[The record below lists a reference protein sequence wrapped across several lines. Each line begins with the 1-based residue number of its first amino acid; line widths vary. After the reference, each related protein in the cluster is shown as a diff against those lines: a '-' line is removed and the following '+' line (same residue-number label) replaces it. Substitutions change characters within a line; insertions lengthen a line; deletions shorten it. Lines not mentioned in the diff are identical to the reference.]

1 MSVEFIKNRFK
12 SFYHSLSGK
21 FIIASV
27 LVGIILILSSVAT
40 QFYINQSSTEATLAL
55 EKRLNKLNET
65 RIIMDNIWDVSY
77 FLEEHSIAPSQTSRN
92 IIFGRLN
99 ASINRL
105 SFLIDLEEEKGSPIE
120 NLHLIAKGL
129 DGLVDDIH
137 HLLELRSNPA
147 RLYPAIQISRSS
159 MFRNQNIFSNLTG
172 LSIDEAISSLDDSE
186 PDPES
191 LILLME
197 LRYRWSRLVSFYRM
211 YLVNRLALL
220 DESEL
225 VTQVKNIEIFLESI
239 NKVFLSLE
247 KLDNENR
254 LEFQAVEALPELKVA
269 KKIWVENF
277 RQIVSA
283 NTPEKWRTD
292 YPVIKTKI
300 APRMKSI
307 WEGVQNYNKDIEN
320 DVKNSLLDLSSVAK
334 NTSYIL
340 MVLAVSGVVI
350 LMALFYFINNTI
362 LKPIRLISAAMRQE
376 ARDGRYFKP
385 LLIKGKSQETENLI
399 DAFSI
404 MQLQVHSR
412 KSDLEY
418 QTLHDSLTNLPNR
431 LLLFDRLQQTISQ
444 AKRNKS
450 SLALIMMDLDRFKEI
465 NDTLGHHSGDIL
477 LQKVSNR
484 LVDALRQVDTVAR
497 LGGDEFAVL
506 VPDCDVEHS
515 KKVAMKIRE
524 CMLPAIQI
532 NDRSLYIHGS
542 LGIAIYP
549 DHGKDPET
557 LLKNAD
563 ISMYI
568 SKRNNSPYEIY
579 SYEHDMHSI
588 NKLEMKYK
596 LQKAIDNNE
605 LQLYFQPQINCKSK
619 EVVGVEALLRWVD
632 HDGEFII
639 PDVFIPMAEE
649 CGLIKSLTEWVIEE
663 AIKQSAEWGKDNI
676 DVHMSVNL
684 SARNLLDPDMDYYIF
699 ERYKAYGLEQG
710 RISFEITESA
720 MMEDTDQ
727 ALKVMQ
733 SLNSN
738 GFNLIVDDY
747 GTGFSS
753 LAYLKK
759 FPITELKID
768 KSFVLN
774 MIESD
779 EDAMIVKSTIDLA
792 HNLGLSVIAEGVETQ
807 EILDMLNILGCDM
820 AQGYFIG
827 KPVAVVEFEKWYAL
841 YPSLARA

>member
-1 MSVEFIKNRFK
+1 MSVDFIKNRFK
-12 SFYHSLSGK
+12 PFYHSLSGK

-27 LVGIILILSSVAT
+27 LVGTVLVLSSAAT
-40 QFYINQSSTEATLAL
+40 QFYINQSSTKATLVL

-65 RIIMDNIWDVSY
+65 RIIMDNIWDVSF
-77 FLEEHSIAPSQTSRN
+77 FLEEDSIAPSQTSKN
-92 IIFGRLN
+92 IIFTRLN
-99 ASINRL
+99 ESTNRL
-105 SFLIDLEEEKGSPIE
+105 SFLIDREEKEGLQIDS
-120 NLHLIAKGL
+120 LRLIAKDM
-129 DGLVDDIH
+129 DGLVDDINY
-137 HLLELRSNPA
+137 LLELRSDPSK
-147 RLYPAIQISRSS
+147 LYPAVQISRSS
-159 MFRNQNIFSNLTG
+159 MFRNQNQFSNIIA
-172 LSIDEAISSLDDSE
+172 LSIDEAINSDADSDADSLV
-186 PDPES
+186 
-191 LILLME
+191 LFME
-197 LRYRWSRLVSFYRM
+197 LRYRWSQLISFYRM

-220 DESEL
+220 DEPEL
-225 VTQVKNIEIFLESI
+225 DIQVRNIELLLGSI
-239 NKVFLSLE
+239 NKIFTSIE
-247 KLDNENR
+247 KLDSEGK
-254 LEFQAVEALPELKVA
+254 LDFQAAEALPELKGA
-269 KKIWVENF
+269 KKTWVEDF
-277 RQIVSA
+277 RKIVSA

-292 YPVIKTKI
+292 YPIIKNKI
-300 APRMKSI
+300 APRMKNI
-307 WEGVQNYNKDIEN
+307 WKGVQNYNNDIES
-320 DVKNSLLDLSSVAK
+320 DVKKSLLSLSNVAK

-340 MVLAVSGVVI
+340 ISLVVAGIVI
-350 LMALFYFINNTI
+350 LVALFYFINNTI
-362 LKPIRLISAAMRQE
+362 LKPIQLISAAMRQE

-477 LQKVSNR
+477 LQKVSDR
-484 LVDALRQVDTVAR
+484 LVAALRQVDTVAR

-506 VPDCDVEHS
+506 IPDCDEERS
-515 KKVAMKIRE
+515 KKVALKIRE

-549 DHGKDPET
+549 DHGMDSET

-568 SKRNNSPYEIY
+568 SKRNSSSYEIY
-579 SYEHDMHSI
+579 SYKHDMHSI
-588 NKLEMKYK
+588 NKLEMRYK
-596 LQKAIDNNE
+596 LQKAINNNE
-605 LQLYFQPQINCKSK
+605 LQLHFQPQIDCKSK
-619 EVVGVEALLRWVD
+619 EVIGVEALLRWID
-632 HDGEFII
+632 QDGEFIA
-639 PDVFIPMAEE
+639 PDVFIPLAEE

-663 AIKQSAEWGKDNI
+663 AIKQSAVWERNEI
-676 DVHMSVNL
+676 DVHVSVNL
-684 SARNLLDPDMDYYIF
+684 SARNLLDPDLDYYIF
-699 ERYKAYGLEQG
+699 DRYKKYGIEQG

-727 ALKVMQ
+727 ALKLMQ
-733 SLNSN
+733 SLNGK

-753 LAYLKK
+753 LAYLKR
-759 FPITELKID
+759 FPIAELKID

-774 MIESD
+774 MIEND
-779 EDAMIVKSTIDLA
+779 DDAMIVKSTIDLA
-792 HNLGLSVIAEGVETQ
+792 HNLGLSVIAEGVETK
-807 EILDMLNILGCDM
+807 EVLDMLMTLNCDM

-827 KPVAVVEFEKWYAL
+827 RPVAVDKFEKWFASYTSVA
-841 YPSLARA
+841 SD

>member
-1 MSVEFIKNRFK
+1 MLLSVDFIKKRFK
-12 SFYHSLSGK
+12 SFCHSLSGK

-27 LVGIILILSSVAT
+27 LVGIILVLSSVAT

-65 RIIMDNIWDVSY
+65 RVIMDNIWDVSY
-77 FLEEHSIAPSQTSRN
+77 FLEEDSIAPSQTSRN
-92 IIFGRLN
+92 IIFTRLN

-105 SFLIDLEEEKGSPIE
+105 SFLIGLEEKNGSPKE
-120 NLHLIAKGL
+120 SLHLIAEEL
-129 DGLVDDIH
+129 DGLVDDIN
-137 HLLELRSNPA
+137 HLLVLRSDPSN
-147 RLYPAIQISRSS
+147 LYPAIQISRSS
-159 MFRNQNIFSNLTG
+159 MFRNQNIFSNLIG
-172 LSIDEAISSLDDSE
+172 LSIGEAVSTLDSSD
-186 PDPES
+186 PDA

-197 LRYRWSRLVSFYRM
+197 LRYRWSQLISSYRM

-225 VTQVKNIEIFLESI
+225 ETQVKNIEIFLGRI
-239 NKVFLSLE
+239 NKVFISLK
-247 KLDNENR
+247 KLDSEDR
-254 LEFQAVEALPELKVA
+254 LEFQAAESLPELKVA

-277 RQIVSA
+277 RKIVST
-283 NTPEKWRTD
+283 NTPEQWRTD

-300 APRMKSI
+300 APRMKNI
-307 WEGVQNYNKDIEN
+307 WKGVQNYNNDIEN
-320 DVKNSLLDLSSVAK
+320 DVKKSLLDLSSVAK

-340 MVLAVSGVVI
+340 MSLVVAGLIVLV
-350 LMALFYFINNTI
+350 ALFYFINNTI

-376 ARDGRYFKP
+376 ARDGQYFKP

-418 QTLHDSLTNLPNR
+418 QTLHDNLTNLPNR

-477 LQKVSNR
+477 LQKISNR

-506 VPDCDVEHS
+506 IPDCDEERS
-515 KKVAMKIRE
+515 KKVALKIRE

-532 NDRSLYIHGS
+532 NDRSLYMHGS

-549 DHGKDPET
+549 DHGMDSET

-568 SKRNNSPYEIY
+568 SKRNHSPYEIY
-579 SYEHDMHSI
+579 SYADDMHSI

-596 LQKAIDNNE
+596 LQKAIDSNE
-605 LQLYFQPQINCKSK
+605 LQLYFQPQIDCKNK
-619 EVVGVEALLRWVD
+619 EITGVEALLRWID
-632 HDGEFII
+632 QDGKFIA

-663 AIKQSAEWGKDNI
+663 AIKQSAVWERDNI

-684 SARNLLDPDMDYYIF
+684 SARNLLDPDLDYYIF
-699 ERYKAYGLEQG
+699 DRYQTYGLEQG

-720 MMEDTDQ
+720 MMEDADH
-727 ALKVMQ
+727 ALKIMQ
-733 SLNSN
+733 SLNKK

-753 LAYLKK
+753 LAYLKR

-768 KSFVLN
+768 KSFVIN
-774 MIESD
+774 MIDSD

-807 EILDMLNILGCDM
+807 ETLDMLNILGCDM

-827 KPVAVVEFEKWYAL
+827 RPAAVAEFEKWFVS
-841 YPSLARA
+841 YPSLANA

>member
-1 MSVEFIKNRFK
+1 MAVDFIKNRFK

-27 LVGIILILSSVAT
+27 LVGIILILSSAAT

-77 FLEEHSIAPSQTSRN
+77 FLEEDSIAPSQTSRD
-92 IIFGRLN
+92 IIFSRLRS
-99 ASINRL
+99 SINRL
-105 SFLIDLEEEKGSPIE
+105 SFLIDLEEKKGVPIE
-120 NLHLIAKGL
+120 GLRLIAKDL

-147 RLYPAIQISRSS
+147 KLYPAIQISRSS
-159 MFRNQNIFSNLTG
+159 MFRSQNLFSNLIG
-172 LSIDEAISSLDDSE
+172 LSIDEAISSLDDS
-186 PDPES
+186 DPEA
-191 LILLME
+191 LIILME

-220 DESEL
+220 DDSEL
-225 VTQVKNIEIFLESI
+225 VTQVQNIEIYLESI
-239 NKVFLSLE
+239 NNVFLSLE
-247 KLDNENR
+247 QLDSENR
-254 LEFQAVEALPELKVA
+254 LEFQAVEALPELKA
-269 KKIWVENF
+269 ARKIWVGNF
-277 RQIVSA
+277 RKIVSA

-292 YPVIKTKI
+292 YPIIKTKI

-307 WEGVQNYNKDIEN
+307 WEGVRNYNDDIEN
-320 DVKNSLLDLSSVAK
+320 DVKNSLLDLSNVAK

-340 MVLAVSGVVI
+340 MALAVVGIVV
-350 LMALFYFINNTI
+350 LVALFYFINNTI

-465 NDTLGHHSGDIL
+465 NDTLGHHSGDVL

-506 VPDCDVEHS
+506 IPDCDEEHS
-515 KKVAMKIRE
+515 IKVAMKIRE

-532 NDRSLYIHGS
+532 NDRSLYIRGS

-605 LQLYFQPQINCKSK
+605 LQLYFQPQIDCRTK
-619 EVVGVEALLRWVD
+619 EVIGVEALLRWID

-663 AIKQSAEWGKDNI
+663 AIKQSAVWEKDNI

-684 SARNLLDPDMDYYIF
+684 SARNLLDPDLDSYVF
-699 ERYKAYGLEQG
+699 DRYKKYGLESG

-720 MMEDTDQ
+720 MMEDADQ
-727 ALKVMQ
+727 ALKIMK
-733 SLNSN
+733 SLNGN

-774 MIESD
+774 MFDSD

-807 EILDMLNILGCDM
+807 EILDMLNALNCDM

-827 KPVAVVEFEKWYAL
+827 RPVAVDEFEKWYAS
-841 YPSLARA
+841 YPSLASA

>member
-1 MSVEFIKNRFK
+1 MLSVNFIKNRFK

-27 LVGIILILSSVAT
+27 LVGIILVLSSVAT
-40 QFYINQSSTEATLAL
+40 QFYINLSSAEATLGL

-65 RIIMDNIWDVSY
+65 RIIMDNVWDVSF
-77 FLEEHSIAPSQTSRN
+77 FLEEDSIAPSQTSKN
-92 IIFGRLN
+92 IIFTRLS

-105 SFLIDLEEEKGSPIE
+105 SFLIGLEEKNGSPKE
-120 NLHLIAKGL
+120 SLHLIAKEL
-129 DGLVDDIH
+129 DGLVDDIN
-137 HLLELRSNPA
+137 HLLELRSDPSK
-147 RLYPAIQISRSS
+147 LYPAVQISRSS
-159 MFRNQNIFSNLTG
+159 MFRNQNIFSNLVG
-172 LSIDEAISSLDDSE
+172 LSIDEAVSSFDDSGS
-186 PDPES
+186 DS

-197 LRYRWSRLVSFYRM
+197 LRYRWSQLISFYRM
-211 YLVNRLALL
+211 YLVNRLALMDDPGL
-220 DESEL
+220 EI
-225 VTQVKNIEIFLESI
+225 QVKNIEVFLGGI
-239 NKVFLSLE
+239 NKILISLE
-247 KLDNENR
+247 KLDSEDR
-254 LEFQAVEALPELKVA
+254 LEFQAAEALPELKLA
-269 KKIWVENF
+269 KKIWVESF
-277 RQIVSA
+277 RKIVST

-300 APRMKSI
+300 APRMKNI
-307 WEGVQNYNKDIEN
+307 WKGVQNYNNDIES
-320 DVKNSLLDLSSVAK
+320 DVKKSLLDLSNVAK

-340 MVLAVSGVVI
+340 MFLVVAGIVVLV
-350 LMALFYFINNTI
+350 ALFYFINNTI

-376 ARDGRYFKP
+376 ARDGQYFKP

-418 QTLHDSLTNLPNR
+418 QTLHDNLTNLPNR

-477 LQKVSNR
+477 LQKISNR

-506 VPDCDVEHS
+506 IPDCDEERS
-515 KKVAMKIRE
+515 KKVALKIRE

-542 LGIAIYP
+542 LGIAVYP
-549 DHGKDPET
+549 DHGTDSET

-605 LQLYFQPQINCKSK
+605 LQLYFQPQIDCKNK
-619 EVVGVEALLRWVD
+619 GVIGVEALLRWID
-632 HDGEFII
+632 HNDEFIA
-639 PDVFIPMAEE
+639 PDVFIPLAEE

-663 AIKQSAEWGKDNI
+663 AIKQSAVWGKSNI
-676 DVHMSVNL
+676 NVHMSVNL
-684 SARNLLDPDMDYYIF
+684 SARNLLDPGLDYYIF
-699 ERYKAYGLEQG
+699 DRYKTYGLEQG

-720 MMEDTDQ
+720 MMEDADQ

-733 SLNSN
+733 SLNRN

-753 LAYLKK
+753 LAYLKR

-768 KSFVLN
+768 KSFVIN
-774 MIESD
+774 MIDSD

-807 EILDMLNILGCDM
+807 ETLDMLNTLGCDM

-827 KPVAVVEFEKWYAL
+827 RPVAVAEFEKWFAS
-841 YPSLARA
+841 YPSLANA